1 MVLPVNLMQ
10 SSEELINIIYL
21 VHNGS
26 FCSSNSH
33 WHISHL
39 FFQCLSPPPPLGK
52 CPLGYQQ
59 GVPQININNTGW
71 ARVFPS
77 TPMCEMFSYQ
87 LRANLCWRLFSAI
100 NQFSRSD
107 RIKQSH
113 KHISSRIAGCAHRLH
128 SSNLWLSVHRKKK
141 INGISEPI
149 VFLAIFQLFIYTY
162 NLFFWLHAVFQS
174 LFSLITNFSDKLPCF
189 PWAASEVCHGANSPV
204 CIPTPHFCCVRECFG
219 GHFLLTRTLGVA
231 LP

>member
-10 SSEELINIIYL
+10 SSEKLINIIYL

-71 ARVFPS
+71 AMVFPS

-100 NQFSRSD
+100 NQFSWSD
-107 RIKQSH
+107 RIKQSR

-128 SSNLWLSVHRKKK
+128 SSSLWLSVHRKKK
-141 INGISEPI
+141 SMEYLSP
-149 VFLAIFQLFIYTY
+149 
-162 NLFFWLHAVFQS
+162 
-174 LFSLITNFSDKLPCF
+174 LFSWQFSSFLYIHIIFFFFFGSMLCFNPCF
-189 PWAASEVCHGANSPV
+189 PS
-204 CIPTPHFCCVRECFG
+204 
-219 GHFLLTRTLGVA
+219 
-231 LP
+231 